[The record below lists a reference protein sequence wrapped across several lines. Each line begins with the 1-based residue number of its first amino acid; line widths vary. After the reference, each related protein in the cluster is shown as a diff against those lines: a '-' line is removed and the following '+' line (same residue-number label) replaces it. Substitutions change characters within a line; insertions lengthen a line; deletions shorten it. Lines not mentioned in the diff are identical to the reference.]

1 MEVQMRNKTF
11 ISSMVGVA
19 AAVAV
24 AGSANAAILPNVVD
38 PFTVTQSLSTT
49 SSGLSKVTI
58 TGALFDKRD
67 AVRNNKA
74 GGAGVNG
81 TTNNVGFT
89 LSNPLNSFVGLD
101 YTMSGAATKD
111 LSSIAEVSIVLSDL
125 VLNVP
130 GGTAA
135 TGVEISVFL
144 FDSAYNRLYASDTR
158 STNGT
163 SIFNLASA
171 GRDVGFDLTKVAML
185 SLLVTQVGGSTSSSY
200 TTTSSSG
207 TLSNFSYTAVPAPGA
222 LALLG
227 AAGIVG
233 ARRRRA

>member
-1 MEVQMRNKTF
+1 MRTQTF

-19 AAVAV
+19 AAAAV
-24 AGSANAAILPNVVD
+24 AGSANAAIVPNMVD
-38 PFTVTQSLSTT
+38 PFTISQSFTT
-49 SSGLSKVTI
+49 SSGTNTVTI
-58 TGALFDKRD
+58 TGALFDQRD
-67 AVRNNKA
+67 AVRNNRA

-81 TTNNVGFT
+81 TTNNVKFT
-89 LSNPLNSFVGLD
+89 LANSVNSFVGLD
-101 YTMSGAATKD
+101 YTMSGGATKD
-111 LSSIAEVSIVLSDL
+111 LSSIAEISIVLSDL

-135 TGVEISVFL
+135 TGVAIGISL
-144 FDSAYNRLYASDTR
+144 ADSAGKALYATVTR
-158 STNGT
+158 SANGT

-171 GRDVGFDLTKVAML
+171 DREVGFDLTQVKLL

-200 TTTSSSG
+200 STTSSSG
-207 TLSNFSYTAVPAPGA
+207 TLSSFSYTAVPAPGA

-227 AAGIVG
+227 AAGLVG